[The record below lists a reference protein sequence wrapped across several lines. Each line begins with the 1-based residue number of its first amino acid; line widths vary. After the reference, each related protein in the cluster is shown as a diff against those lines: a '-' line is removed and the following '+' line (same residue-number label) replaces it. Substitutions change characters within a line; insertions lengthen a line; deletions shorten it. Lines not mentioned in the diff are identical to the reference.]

1 MISATFNARRSE
13 GRAALV
19 PYITAGYPSKDSTV
33 EALVSLAEAGA
44 DVIELG
50 IPFSD
55 PLADGPTIQKSS
67 FESLAGG
74 RSLDYVMSEI
84 E

>member
-55 PLADGPTIQKSS
+55 PSPTARPFRSRRSS
-67 FESLAGG
+67 RWPVAP
-74 RSLDYVMSEI
+74 RSSQSSQT
-84 E
+84 